1 MPAASEGLPAVVRR
15 QPPVNGCHRGRAGS
29 GLRDR
34 GTENCRGPGFRFSLD
49 WQWVAVVRRGV
60 SFGGRG

>member
-1 MPAASEGLPAVVRR
+1 MPAASEGLPAVVSR
-15 QPPVNGCHRGRAGS
+15 QWPVNGGHRGRAGR